1 MADNKE
7 RKRAPNWSQAES
19 LQLLEEVLA
28 RHAIIKGHHRN
39 LANAEQCKQA
49 AYEEIAAN
57 VSAVSSYVRT
67 GADCK
72 TKYTNIMKD
81 ASYSGFT
88 LSRNTRSRR
97 ILRFTS
103 LF

>member
-1 MADNKE
+1 MIKMADNKE

-81 ASYSGFT
+81 ASKRVSAYNKAMRATGKV
-88 LSRNTRSRR
+88 
-97 ILRFTS
+97 
-103 LF
+103 